1 VGAGT
6 GVAITGR
13 VRALGFAFAPLFFSK
28 KGPLVN
34 ATLFIDHNIELL
46 SMSGNGMD
54 VTLPIVGTS
63 IGFGA
68 GSFF

>member
-1 VGAGT
+1 
-6 GVAITGR
+6 
-13 VRALGFAFAPLFFSK
+13 
-28 KGPLVN
+28 VN